1 MSNVETPKGQ
11 EGRFLLDGNATLL
24 KKRIKG
30 MDIKL
35 WQDLRSDMIMSAQ
48 FDNIRNHSQFKDA
61 LWYVAEIIDEFKG
74 DKLASW
80 ITCEFGSNTDT
91 RYLMD
96 LLSNMKIDQDD
107 LDIFLTKEG
116 LEDLQTDLAIMI
128 RAQERAA
135 GIAQKYN

>member
-1 MSNVETPKGQ
+1 MSNKDQ
-11 EGRFLLDGNATLL
+11 ERIFRLDGNATLL

-30 MDIKL
+30 MDIRL

-61 LWYVAEIIDEFKG
+61 LWYVAEIIDGFKR
-74 DKLASW
+74 DILASW
-80 ITCEFGSNTDT
+80 ITNQFGSNTDT
-91 RYLMD
+91 RYLLD
-96 LLSNMKIDQDD
+96 LLSNMKIDQDE
-107 LDIFLTKEG
+107 LNIFLTKEG

-135 GIAQKYN
+135 EIAQKYN